1 MVFDEKI
8 YIKVVHKSYER
19 LSMFD
24 HSPRKLSSTENR
36 AKIVTF
42 GSYHSGKTSFI
53 KCINPD
59 TLTTEAKNHD
69 GSTTVALDLAI
80 RDYKGYKLFVYGTP
94 GQDRFD
100 VAREVVSFGLH
111 AGIVIVDSTRG
122 MTDFEKRIL
131 SELRSKNIPNI
142 ILANKQDLP
151 GASLDRVKRDA
162 GGAGIVL
169 PISARTGEGVD
180 VVLDEIVDIV
190 KNLSH
195 N

>member
-1 MVFDEKI
+1 
-8 YIKVVHKSYER
+8 
-19 LSMFD
+19 MFE
-24 HSPRKLSSTENR
+24 HSSRKLSSTENR

-53 KCINPD
+53 KCINPNP
-59 TLTTEAKNHD
+59 LTTEAKNHD

-80 RDYKGYKLFVYGTP
+80 KEYKGYKLFVYGTP

-131 SELRSKNIPNI
+131 SELRAENIPNI

-151 GASLDRVKRDA
+151 GASLDRVRRDA
-162 GGAGIVL
+162 GGVGTVL
-169 PISARTGEGVD
+169 PISARTGQGVD
-180 VVLDEIVDIV
+180 AVLDEIVDIIRDM
-190 KNLSH
+190 
-195 N
+195 

>member
-1 MVFDEKI
+1 
-8 YIKVVHKSYER
+8 
-19 LSMFD
+19 MFD

-36 AKIVTF
+36 VKIVTF

-53 KCINPD
+53 KCINPNP
-59 TLTTEAKNHD
+59 LTTEAKNHD

-80 RDYKGYKLFVYGTP
+80 RDHKGYKLFVYGTP

-131 SELRSKNIPNI
+131 SELRSKNVPYM

-151 GASLDRVKRDA
+151 GASLDRVRKDA
-162 GGAGIVL
+162 GSSGIVL
-169 PISARTGEGVD
+169 PISARTGQGVD
-180 VVLDEIVDIV
+180 VVLDEIVEMV
-190 KNLSH
+190 KNL
-195 N
+195 